1 MSKPIVV
8 IRETSDLGRIG
19 RYTVINSD
27 GTICKQV
34 DWFLLTDEKEKEV
47 RLQLWLYETWP
58 NCVWRIGPKMP
69 VFRVIEHLDEE

>member
-8 IRETSDLGRIG
+8 IRETGTGELIT
-19 RYTVINSD
+19 RYTVINRD

-34 DWFLLTDEKEKEV
+34 DWFPWDEEKEQEV